1 MYNMDIDF
9 DLVLKGIICITFL
22 NVLIILNYLVYKLII
37 KGDK

>member
-1 MYNMDIDF
+1 MDIDF
-9 DLVLKGIICITFL
+9 DLILKGVICITFL